1 MLMPEL
7 PDLQL
12 FSRNL
17 HRKLAGKILTEI
29 KVLVAKNLNVTE
41 TTLQKALL
49 DQQLHAVK
57 RVGKELH
64 FEFDNEFVLGLHLML
79 HGELHYFDD
88 DDLPKFTILT
98 MSFSNGQ
105 GLALSD
111 FQKMATPT
119 LNPAASAALDALSA
133 EINADFLK
141 NLLQGSKASIKNILL
156 DQKLIRGIGNAYA
169 DEILWDARISPFSI
183 AGKIPDGK
191 IESLVNSIKT
201 VLLDAEKQLELAHAD
216 IISGEYREF
225 LKIHGPKIKE
235 SPSGAEVLVKK
246 NGTRKTYYTS
256 EQELFT

>member
-1 MLMPEL
+1 MPEL

-17 HRKLAGKILTEI
+17 HQKLAGKKLIEI

-41 TTLQKALL
+41 KTLQETLL
-49 DQQLHAVK
+49 DRQLHAVK
-57 RVGKELH
+57 RIGKELH
-64 FEFDNEFVLGLHLML
+64 FEFDNDHVLALHLML

-88 DDLPKFTILT
+88 DDLPKFTILA
-98 MSFSNGQ
+98 MGFSNGK

-119 LNPAASAALDALSA
+119 LNPAPSTALDALS
-133 EINADFLK
+133 EEVHPDFFK
-141 NLLQGSKASIKNILL
+141 KLLHNSKATIKNILL

-183 AGKIPDGK
+183 AGKIPDEK
-191 IESLVNSIKT
+191 IYALVKSIKS
-201 VLLDAEKQLELAHAD
+201 VLLDAEKQLGLAHAD

-225 LKIHGPKIKE
+225 LNIHGPQIKK
-235 SPSGAEVLVKK
+235 SPTGAEVLIKK
-246 NGTRKTYYTS
+246 TSGRKTYYTE

>member
-1 MLMPEL
+1 MPEL

-12 FSRNL
+12 FSNNL
-17 HRKLAGKILTEI
+17 HKKLAGKKLTEI

-41 TTLQKALL
+41 TTLQKKLL
-49 DQQLHAVK
+49 DQELYAVK

-64 FEFDNEFVLGLHLML
+64 FDFGNDHVLALHLML
-79 HGELHYFDD
+79 HGELHYFEADH
-88 DDLPKFTILT
+88 LPKFPILA
-98 MSFSNGQ
+98 MRFSNGI

-119 LNPAASAALDALSA
+119 LNPAQSEALDALSD
-133 EINADFLK
+133 EMNADFFTR
-141 NLLQGSKASIKNILL
+141 LLQDSKASIKNILL

-169 DEILWDARISPFSI
+169 DEILWDARISPFSV
-183 AGKIPDGK
+183 ASKIPAEKVDA
-191 IESLVNSIKT
+191 LVKSIKA
-201 VLLDAEKQLELAHAD
+201 VLLDAGKQLKHAHPD

-235 SPSGAEVLVKK
+235 SPTGAEVLTKK
-246 NGTRKTYYTS
+246 IGSRKTYYTS